1 MGIFG
6 KNKQRTNRNINQYK
20 LKTNGTETIKSYS
33 ANKRKRISG
42 C

>member
-20 LKTNGTETIKSYS
+20 LKTNGTEIKHNHK
-33 ANKRKRISG
+33 ANA
-42 C
+42 